1 MNFRTIVVHLDRSD
15 RCAARAALAA
25 QWARAHES
33 HLVGLVPTGLWE
45 GVIPADAIATGMTDY
60 IADAATHLRLR
71 AEAVS
76 REFRKDIHESGPLS
90 YEARLVD
97 GATIDAVVR
106 HGRAS
111 DLLVLGQDDEPDA
124 KDTTVRGLVQQVL
137 MEAGRPLLIVPC
149 AGNFSGP
156 AKNVV
161 VAWDG
166 SRESTVALHVAL
178 PALRRASRVTLLSFR
193 RSGGEGDEQRLLVPQ
208 MIQFLLRQGI
218 QARSERG
225 VTEIDIA
232 DALLSRVSQLDADLL
247 VMGGYGHSRLRER
260 VLGGVTQQILA
271 QMTVPVMM
279 AH

>member
-1 MNFRTIVVHLDRSD
+1 MNFRTILVHLDRSG
-15 RCAARAALAA
+15 RSAARAALAL
-25 QWARAHES
+25 QWATVHES
-33 HLVGLVPTGLWE
+33 HLVGLVPTGLYD
-45 GVIPADAIATGMTDY
+45 GLIPADAIATGMTDY
-60 IADAATHLRLR
+60 IADAAAHLRLR
-71 AEAVS
+71 AEAIS
-76 REFRKDIHESGPLS
+76 REFRADIHESGHLS
-90 YEARLVD
+90 YEVRLVD

-111 DLLVLGQDDEPDA
+111 DLLVLGQDDESDA
-124 KDTTVRGLVQQVL
+124 KDTPVRALVQQVL
-137 MEAGRPLLIVPC
+137 LEAGRPLLIVPS

-166 SRESTVALHVAL
+166 SRESTVAIHAAL

-193 RSGGEGDEQRLLVPQ
+193 HPGDEGDERRLLVPE

-218 QARSERG
+218 QARSERE

-232 DALLSRVSQLDADLL
+232 DALLSRVSDLDADLL

-260 VLGGVTQQILA
+260 VLGGVTRQILA
-271 QMTVPVMM
+271 QMPVPVMM